1 MGIQFKQFVSETLA
15 EILQPAK
22 EQNEQV
28 YFIIDAN
35 VRKHWIKEV
44 QNEKIDIDT
53 FPDIVPD
60 VLKVPNLNAVRIN
73 TSFDVPKYGV
83 IECDDVLDSTSLYID
98 QKECIIALVSICV
111 MIVKHCIDIYLKYYL

>member
-35 VRKHWIKEV
+35 VRKHWIKEL

-83 IECDDVLDSTSLYID
+83 IECDDVLDSTSLYMI
-98 QKECIIALVSICV
+98 KRECIIALVSICV

>member
-1 MGIQFKQFVSETLA
+1 MGIQFKQFVSETLT
-15 EILQPAK
+15 EVLQHAK

-35 VRKHWIKEV
+35 VRKHWIKEL

-73 TSFDVPKYGV
+73 ASFDVPKYGV

-98 QKECIIALVSICV
+98 QKECIIALVSIRLMV
-111 MIVKHCIDIYLKYYL
+111 VKPYIDIYLKYSR

>member
-1 MGIQFKQFVSETLA
+1 MGIQFKQFVSETLT
-15 EILQPAK
+15 EVLQHAK

-35 VRKHWIKEV
+35 VRKHWIKEL

-60 VLKVPNLNAVRIN
+60 VLKVPNFNAVRIN
-73 TSFDVPKYGV
+73 ASFDVPKYGV

-98 QKECIIALVSICV
+98 QKECIIALVSIRLMV
-111 MIVKHCIDIYLKYYL
+111 VKPYVDIYLKYSR

>member
-35 VRKHWIKEV
+35 VRKHWIKSY
-44 QNEKIDIDT
+44 KMKKLI
-53 FPDIVPD
+53 
-60 VLKVPNLNAVRIN
+60 
-73 TSFDVPKYGV
+73 
-83 IECDDVLDSTSLYID
+83 
-98 QKECIIALVSICV
+98 
-111 MIVKHCIDIYLKYYL
+111 

>member
-1 MGIQFKQFVSETLA
+1 MGIQFKQFVSETLT
-15 EILQPAK
+15 EILQHAK

-35 VRKHWIKEV
+35 VRKHWIKEL

-60 VLKVPNLNAVRIN
+60 MLKVPNLNAVRIN
-73 TSFDVPKYGV
+73 TSFDVPKYGT
-83 IECDDVLDSTSLYID
+83 IECGDVLDSTGLYID
-98 QKECIIALVSICV
+98 QKECIIALVSIRL
-111 MIVKHCIDIYLKYYL
+111 MAVKHCSDTYLKYYR